1 MRLLCKHVRV
11 VVIRHSL
18 TLFSIQASQRKVM
31 ISLEHIRGGITAC
44 LDSEDVLRLVTILP
58 KKRPSIREKCVISM
72 LCCSGLDSEL
82 RTFQQGQSQPPGCN
96 SRAKSDN
103 LVLRSTLMAQI
114 TVRTKH
120 FLIKTKYT
128 PSAWIITSLLPKY
141 QLVAKT
147 TVSHKM

>member
-31 ISLEHIRGGITAC
+31 IQSEHIRGGITAC
-44 LDSEDVLRLVTILP
+44 LDSEDVLRLVTVPQRKAHQL
-58 KKRPSIREKCVISM
+58 EKCVMSI
-72 LCCSGLDSEL
+72 LRCSGLDSEL